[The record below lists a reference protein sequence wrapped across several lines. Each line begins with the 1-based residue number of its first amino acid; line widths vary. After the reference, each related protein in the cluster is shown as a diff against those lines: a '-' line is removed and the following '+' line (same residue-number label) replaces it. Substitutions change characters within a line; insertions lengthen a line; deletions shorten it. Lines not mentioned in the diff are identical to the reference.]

1 MEERLVLL
9 EYHPKRIKEMGIWIK
24 DAVDMYQNQEIEK
37 ADFSHFI
44 NHYARNYGYLLFAYD
59 YELQKS
65 IQNIIGKKRM
75 KIVYSV
81 LEPQQ
86 LQIC

>member
-1 MEERLVLL
+1 MEERLVVL
-9 EYHPKRIKEMGIWIK
+9 EYHPKGIKEMGNQIK
-24 DAVDMYQNQEIEK
+24 EAVEMYKSEEIGKEE
-37 ADFSHFI
+37 FSHVI

-65 IQNIIGKKRM
+65 IQNIIGKRRM

-81 LEPQQ
+81 LEAQQ
-86 LQIC
+86 LQLY